1 MAHLDKLFL
10 FKKLQQESVPSLLS
24 FISTFHEN
32 IAAVQALGVKD
43 LESFTLFYISE
54 WIVDSETHWLF

>member
-1 MAHLDKLFL
+1 MIRLLAMAHLDKLFL
-10 FKKLQQESVPSLLS
+10 FKKLQRESVPSLLS

-32 IAAVQALGVKD
+32 IAAVQPLGVKN

-54 WIVDSETHWLF
+54 